1 MRIFKESIPTS
12 DKNSGKIPLFSLLYI
27 LLGKHSWKGFYS
39 DFLYNVFFPPEVFS
53 SLFSGRTNC
62 VFHFLQVFLIFVPD
76 LKIASFT
83 RKALILKPFSTFC
96 ACLSSQCF
104 SFPAD
109 CLQNHRW
116 DSFIRW
122 ILFSQLT
129 CYKMKLDLDK

>member
-1 MRIFKESIPTS
+1 MEKYPYFPSCTYYWGNIHERDFILTS
-12 DKNSGKIPLFSLLYI
+12 CITSFFLQKFFHLFFPAGQI
-27 LLGKHSWKGFYS
+27 
-39 DFLYNVFFPPEVFS
+39 VFFIFCR
-53 SLFSGRTNC
+53 F
-62 VFHFLQVFLIFVPD
+62 FLIFVPD